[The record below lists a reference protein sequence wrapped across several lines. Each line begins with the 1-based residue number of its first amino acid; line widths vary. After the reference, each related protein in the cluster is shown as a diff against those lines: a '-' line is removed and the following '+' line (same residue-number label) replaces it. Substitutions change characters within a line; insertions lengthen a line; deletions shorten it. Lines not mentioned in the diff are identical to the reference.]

1 MGCFTIRIRNHSN
14 SICALFISGISAL
27 LFTCLAEASP
37 PPPDENVFNYQ
48 GRVVVNDVNF
58 DGEGDCRFAIL
69 DENDQFLWSN
79 SMLGG
84 NVPMTAVACQASNGL
99 VSVLLGG

>member
-1 MGCFTIRIRNHSN
+1 MKVLTQPN
-14 SICALFISGISAL
+14 SSSKLFISAIAL
-27 LFTCLAEASP
+27 LLLLANMTFATT

-84 NVPMTAVACQASNGL
+84 NVPMTAVACQATNGL